1 MNLKMTEKK
10 TRLLCEDDVI
20 KAVDKHTNDDGS
32 LDDDISCIL
41 EEVKSVS
48 IIGSKKAMEN
58 MKVEYSES
66 KLPKTSVNIPMPKV
80 KDILPETNMSLTMPR
95 VFMFNLKDEN
105 IDHSKVQKD
114 LKRQISEG
122 CLVIPD
128 CVEFIGIEN
137 PIVVLH

>member
-1 MNLKMTEKK
+1 MTEKK

-20 KAVDKHTNDDGS
+20 KAVYKHTNDEGM

-41 EEVKSVS
+41 EEVKDVA
-48 IIGSKKAMEN
+48 IAGSKEAMKELN
-58 MKVEYSES
+58 KPITGIMPES
-66 KLPKTSVNIPMPKV
+66 KL
-80 KDILPETNMSLTMPR
+80 SLSCPR

-122 CLVIPD
+122 CVVLPD
-128 CVEFIGIEN
+128 CVEFIGIKD
-137 PIVVLH
+137 PVVVLP

>member
-1 MNLKMTEKK
+1 MSLKMTEKK

-41 EEVKSVS
+41 EEVKDYRDK
-48 IIGSKKAMEN
+48 IACEIEKTTMN
-58 MKVEYSES
+58 IMPES
-66 KLPKTSVNIPMPKV
+66 KL
-80 KDILPETNMSLTMPR
+80 SLTCPR

-122 CLVIPD
+122 CVVLPD
-128 CVEFIGIEN
+128 CVEFIGIEE
-137 PIVVLH
+137 PIVVLS

>member
-1 MNLKMTEKK
+1 MSLTEKK
-10 TRLLCEDDVI
+10 TRLLCEDDII

-41 EEVKSVS
+41 EEVKDVV
-48 IIGSKKAMEN
+48 IAGSKEAMKELN
-58 MKVEYSES
+58 KPITGIMPES
-66 KLPKTSVNIPMPKV
+66 KL
-80 KDILPETNMSLTMPR
+80 SLSCPR

-114 LKRQISEG
+114 LKKQISEG
-122 CLVIPD
+122 CVVLPD

-137 PIVVLH
+137 PIVVLP

>member
-1 MNLKMTEKK
+1 MSLIEKK

-41 EEVKSVS
+41 EEVKDYRDK
-48 IIGSKKAMEN
+48 IACAIEKITMN
-58 MKVEYSES
+58 IMPES
-66 KLPKTSVNIPMPKV
+66 KL
-80 KDILPETNMSLTMPR
+80 SLTCPR

-114 LKRQISEG
+114 LKKQISEG
-122 CLVIPD
+122 CVVLPD
-128 CVEFIGIEN
+128 CVEFIGVEE
-137 PIVVLH
+137 PIVVLP

>member
-41 EEVKSVS
+41 EEVKDVV
-48 IIGSKKAMEN
+48 IAGSKKAMKELN
-58 MKVEYSES
+58 KPITGIMPES
-66 KLPKTSVNIPMPKV
+66 KL
-80 KDILPETNMSLTMPR
+80 SLSCPR
-95 VFMFNLKDEN
+95 VFIFKSDLPIERAIQTQEILK
-105 IDHSKVQKD
+105 S
-114 LKRQISEG
+114 QIADG

-128 CVEFIGIEN
+128 CVEFIGIED
-137 PIVVLH
+137 PIVVLT

>member
-1 MNLKMTEKK
+1 MSLKMTEKK

-20 KAVDKHTNDDGS
+20 KAVYKHTNDEGM

-41 EEVKSVS
+41 EEVKDVA
-48 IIGSKKAMEN
+48 IAGSKEAMKELN
-58 MKVEYSES
+58 KPITGIMSES
-66 KLPKTSVNIPMPKV
+66 KL
-80 KDILPETNMSLTMPR
+80 SLSCPR

-122 CLVIPD
+122 CVVLPD
-128 CVEFIGIEN
+128 CVEFIGVEE
-137 PIVVLH
+137 PIAVLP